1 MYIGGVGGAANGIF
15 IDTGLFKRLDIV
27 CVLTVTCIRKYHE
40 IYYIYIHVCLSVCV
54 CVCVCAKLKLRPQIK
69 LAIKVEC
76 YGNFS
81 N

>member
-40 IYYIYIHVCLSVCV
+40 IYYIYIHVCLCV
-54 CVCVCAKLKLRPQIK
+54 CVYVCVRMCKIK
-69 LAIKVEC
+69 TSITNKTG
-76 YGNFS
+76 Y
-81 N
+81 